1 MRAYVDAAQLTQS
14 RKPHLLRPL
23 AAQLLPPPLAACDTA
38 ERLWIDLASLR
49 MAEDCRQMLA
59 TALAALT
66 RGEITPAEWARIAK
80 QVRARLRA
88 VARLARFS
96 YSKLRGAAQIAFRP
110 DGRECLDQIVDVGLA
125 VHG

>member
-1 MRAYVDAAQLTQS
+1 
-14 RKPHLLRPL
+14 
-23 AAQLLPPPLAACDTA
+23 
-38 ERLWIDLASLR
+38 
-49 MAEDCRQMLA
+49 MLA

-80 QVRARLRA
+80 PVRARLRA